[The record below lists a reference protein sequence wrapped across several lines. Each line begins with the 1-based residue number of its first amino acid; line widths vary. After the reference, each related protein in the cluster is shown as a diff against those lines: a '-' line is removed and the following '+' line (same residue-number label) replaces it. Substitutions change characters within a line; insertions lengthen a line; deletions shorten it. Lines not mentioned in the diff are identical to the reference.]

1 MTSPKKLP
9 YMLDTNIFN
18 HILDGTI
25 DISEL
30 TKLRGEFFV
39 THIQLDELNAT
50 PDLQRRIELVKVF
63 HEIYSTAVP
72 TESSVWGVSR
82 WGQAKWTTNDS
93 LYAPI
98 VRKLAVGQK
107 RWSRKHDSNMR
118 DALIAETSIR
128 NNYTL
133 LTNDVKLGSVVKD
146 LGGKTQDLVG

>member
-50 PDLQRRIELVKVF
+50 PDLQ
-63 HEIYSTAVP
+63 
-72 TESSVWGVSR
+72 SSDGL
-82 WGQAKWTTNDS
+82 T
-93 LYAPI
+93 
-98 VRKLAVGQK
+98 
-107 RWSRKHDSNMR
+107 
-118 DALIAETSIR
+118 ALI
-128 NNYTL
+128 
-133 LTNDVKLGSVVKD
+133 
-146 LGGKTQDLVG
+146 